1 MAVAGLGSVAI
12 SRYRLLLARE
22 PEREGWHR
30 ALMRTYAAAGERAL
44 ALRQFHA
51 CRTLLRE
58 RLGVAPSRET
68 RELHTRILREG

>member
-1 MAVAGLGSVAI
+1 M
-12 SRYRLLLARE
+12 RL
-22 PEREGWHR
+22 
-30 ALMRTYAAAGERAL
+30 YADAGERAL

-68 RELHTRILREG
+68 RELHTAILREG